1 MWNSLALAVQ
11 LLTRL
16 PPLSLQM
23 PSRLEARR
31 AVALFPLI
39 GALVGL
45 LQAAVWVLASHVWHG
60 EPLIPAILAVA
71 VGALLTGGALPAGI
85 GRTAD
90 ALASLTALSD
100 KSRAQAI
107 LRDPRRGTSGTIAI
121 SLFLV
126 LEIGFL
132 AALPPLSVL
141 PSLMLAAALGRWGT
155 AFAYSAFPAVSV
167 SGDLETGR
175 GLADAGPPEF
185 LLATIVVFIV
195 AAWLPLRGLLTM
207 MAVVVLV
214 GPLAQWGVRMLGGVS
229 RPICDALGA
238 LAELVALAALTV
250 HS

>member
-1 MWNSLALAVQ
+1 MWNSFALAAQV
-11 LLTRL
+11 LTRL

-39 GALVGL
+39 GACLGL
-45 LQAAVWVLASHVWHG
+45 IQASVWVLASHVWHAD
-60 EPLIPAILAVA
+60 PLIPAILALAAGA
-71 VGALLTGGALPAGI
+71 VMTGGALPAGI

-107 LRDPRRGTSGTIAI
+107 LRDPRRGTIGSIAI
-121 SLFLV
+121 GLFLL
-126 LEIGFL
+126 LEMSFL

-155 AFAYSAFPAVSV
+155 AFAYSAFPGAS
-167 SGDLETGR
+167 SSSDLEAGR

-185 LLATIVVFIV
+185 LLATIVVFLV
-195 AAWLPLRGLLTM
+195 AALLPLRGLLTL

-214 GPLAQWGVRMLGGVS
+214 GPLAQWGIRALGSTS
-229 RPICDALGA
+229 RPVCDALGA
-238 LAELVALAALTV
+238 LAELVALAALAV
-250 HS
+250 H